1 MKKIIHTVII
11 ALLYP
16 TSFVYGQL
24 TIGEC
29 QRRAQENYPLTKQY
43 GLIEKSKEY
52 NLANAGKGY
61 LPQLSL
67 SAKMTYQSDVT
78 EIPVKLPNLSID
90 APRKDQ
96 YQAVLQLD
104 QTIWDGGKIH
114 AQKQLVNSK
123 SNVDR
128 QQLDVSMYA
137 VNNRVNQLF
146 FGILLLDEQLKQN
159 ELLQD
164 ELTRTYKQVSAY
176 VANGIA
182 NQADLDAVKVE
193 QLNTQQNQSELEA
206 GRNAYRSMLSALI
219 AVKVDDDNKPVRPD
233 NTMTPLSTEIKR
245 PELSLFTAQGYQLD
259 TQKKQLQAKNLPKLG
274 LFVQGAIGNPG
285 LNMLKNEFTPYY
297 IAGIRLSWNFG
308 NLYTKHNENQLIS
321 LNRRSIDVQRETFL
335 FNTDLEITQTSNE
348 ITKLMKLMK
357 NDDEI
362 ISLRNNIRKSAEAKV
377 ANGTLT
383 VTEMLREITSEDL
396 AKQNKVLHDILLLIA
411 IYNLKNSTN
420 N

>member
-78 EIPVKLPNLSID
+78 EIPVKLPNQSID

-104 QTIWDGGKIH
+104 QTIWDGGTIH

-137 VNNRVNQLF
+137 VNDRVNQLF